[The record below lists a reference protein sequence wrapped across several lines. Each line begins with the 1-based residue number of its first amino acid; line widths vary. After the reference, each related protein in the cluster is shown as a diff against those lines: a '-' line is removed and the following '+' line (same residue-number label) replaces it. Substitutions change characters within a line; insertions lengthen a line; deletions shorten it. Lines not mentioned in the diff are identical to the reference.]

1 MADGMMS
8 RPPTGGGL
16 RELTPRQQRRQQY
29 LQARG
34 RQFRPN
40 QPVQAQPTE
49 MPQQELTARQ
59 QRRQQYVANR
69 DARRQRA
76 VEDWRAQQAQ
86 QQMPTYQ
93 PGTPVNDL
101 LLQLPKG
108 LDPRVNIVTG
118 EIQQD
123 TPGLEVG
130 WPIVPYS
137 SDMIG
142 GFTGQYPQQFT
153 PMQMQS
159 AMAPLPTGMTP
170 QQVGSAIAGAPMQ
183 QPVRTPTPEYVN
195 AMPGQLRTGTFTPQ
209 GMYRP
214 LPYNAT
220 PQQIRERQALIE
232 TGGYFDQP
240 LPSQRMR

>member
-1 MADGMMS
+1 MMS

-29 LQARG
+29 LQRRG

-40 QPVQAQPTE
+40 GRVQGQPAETP
-49 MPQQELTARQ
+49 ELTARQ
-59 QRRQQYVANR
+59 QRRQQYLQRR
-69 DARRQRA
+69 DARRERA
-76 VEDWRAQQAQ
+76 VADYRAQQQAQ
-86 QQMPTYQ
+86 QQMPTFQ
-93 PGTPVNDL
+93 PGMGLGEFVG
-101 LLQLPKG
+101 QLPEG
-108 LDPRVNIVTG
+108 LDPRANIVTG
-118 EIQQD
+118 EIRQD
-123 TPGLEVG
+123 TPGLDVG
-130 WPIVPYS
+130 RPIVPYS
-137 SDMIG
+137 PEMTG
-142 GFTGQYPQQFT
+142 VLTGQYPEQFGPINIQPAYGNMMGQLPAGVSQGQAVGAAMQE
-153 PMQMQS
+153 PM
-159 AMAPLPTGMTP
+159 
-170 QQVGSAIAGAPMQ
+170 
-183 QPVRTPTPEYVN
+183 RTLTPEFVN